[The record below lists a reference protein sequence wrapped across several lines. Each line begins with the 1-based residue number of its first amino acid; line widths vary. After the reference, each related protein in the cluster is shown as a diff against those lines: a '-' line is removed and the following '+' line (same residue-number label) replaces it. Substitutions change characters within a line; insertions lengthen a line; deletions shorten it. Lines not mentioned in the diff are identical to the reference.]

1 MEAGKYFQF
10 QTPEEMGAHSSEEI
24 KDFPT
29 AMDGQNGDEKQN
41 FQAMKAALDNR
52 LVS

>member
-24 KDFPT
+24 QDFPT
-29 AMDGQNGDEKQN
+29 DMDIQNGDEKQN
-41 FQAMKAALDNR
+41 FEAMTTALDNR